1 MSLTPGSLRHTALL
15 AAIGGTV
22 ALSVDIVLPALP
34 LLARSFE
41 ATPAHAQLTI
51 GMFLLGLA
59 LGITLW
65 GALADR
71 FGRRP
76 VLLAGLT
83 VFTLGGIASTFAPTI
98 ETLIAAR
105 LLQGAGA
112 AAGRVLA
119 PAIIRDDFSGVQGA
133 HLFSRMMMM
142 LTLAPLVAPLIG
154 GLLIEFAH
162 WRAIFILLAVAG
174 AGLIVV
180 AYAALGESLRTPD
193 REALRP
199 RRFLSNWR
207 RFFGTRECVA
217 NALLQSCAFCA
228 MYAYISGSP
237 FVLINGL
244 GVPSWAYGFFFA
256 STAGLMIL
264 GNVLNARTIA
274 RRGVAANRRIGVLIA
289 AIACAFGLGLALL
302 RLTGLPGMIATMVPV
317 WLFIC
322 ANGVIT
328 PNATAGVMEPH
339 PDMAG
344 VSAAI
349 LGAMQMSGAMVV
361 GFLVT
366 LLFDGSAVSMAAAMA
381 LMTAAALFIDRVV
394 LPDEAPATVDS
405 RYVPRSRDSGI
416 S

>member
-1 MSLTPGSLRHTALL
+1 MPLTPGSLPHTALL

-34 LLARSFE
+34 LLARSFDE
-41 ATPAHAQLTI
+41 TPAHAQLTI

-76 VLLAGLT
+76 ILLAGLV
-83 VFTLGGIASTFAPTI
+83 VFTLGGVACIFAPTI
-98 ETLIAAR
+98 ETLSLAR

-112 AAGRVLA
+112 SAGRVLA
-119 PAIIRDDFSGVQGA
+119 PAIIRDNFSGIRGA

-162 WRAIFILLAVAG
+162 WRAIFVLLSCAG
-174 AGLIVV
+174 VVLIVL
-180 AYAALGESLRTPD
+180 AYATLSESLRKPD
-193 REALRP
+193 PEALRP
-199 RRFLSNWR
+199 RRFFSNWR
-207 RFFGTRECVA
+207 RFFGTRECVV
-217 NALLQSCAFCA
+217 NALLQSCTFCA

-264 GNVLNARTIA
+264 GNVLNSRTVA
-274 RRGVAANRRIGVLIA
+274 RRGVAANRRIGILIA
-289 AIACAFGLGLALL
+289 AVACAFGLGLAML
-302 RLTGLPGMIATMVPV
+302 RLTGVPGMIATMAPV
-317 WLFIC
+317 WVFIC

-349 LGAMQMSGAMVV
+349 LGAMQMSSAMVV

-381 LMTAAALFIDRVV
+381 LLTAAALLIDRTA
-394 LPDEAPATVDS
+394 L
-405 RYVPRSRDSGI
+405 RDR
-416 S
+416 

>member
-1 MSLTPGSLRHTALL
+1 MSLTPGSLPHTALL

-34 LLARSFE
+34 LLARSFDE
-41 ATPAHAQLTI
+41 TPARAQLTI
-51 GMFLLGLA
+51 GLFLLGLA

-76 VLLAGLT
+76 VLLAGLC
-83 VFTLGGIASTFAPTI
+83 VFTLGGVACIFASTI

-119 PAIIRDDFSGVQGA
+119 PAIIRDNFSGLRGA
-133 HLFSRMMMM
+133 YLFSRMMML

-162 WRAIFILLAVAG
+162 WRAIFLLLACAG
-174 AGLIVV
+174 AVLIVI
-180 AYAALGESLRTPD
+180 AYTSLDESLHRPD
-193 REALRP
+193 REALYP
-199 RRFLSNWR
+199 RRFLANWR
-207 RFFGTRECVA
+207 RFFGTRECVV
-217 NALLQSCAFCA
+217 NAVLQSSGFCA

-237 FVLINGL
+237 FVLITGL

-256 STAGLMIL
+256 STAGLLIL
-264 GNVLNARTIA
+264 GNALNSRTIA
-274 RRGVAANRRIGVLIA
+274 ARGVAANRRIGILIA
-289 AIACAFGLGLALL
+289 AIACAIGLGLALL
-302 RLTGLPGMIATMVPV
+302 RLKGVPGMIATMAPIWV
-317 WLFIC
+317 FIC

-328 PNATAGVMEPH
+328 PNTTAGVMEPH

-344 VSAAI
+344 VAAAI
-349 LGAMQMSGAMVV
+349 LGAMQMSAAMVV

-366 LLFDGSAVSMAAAMA
+366 LFFDGSAVSMAAAMA
-381 LMTAAALFIDRVV
+381 LLTGLALVIDRTA
-394 LPDEAPATVDS
+394 LPG
-405 RYVPRSRDSGI
+405 R
-416 S
+416 

>member
-1 MSLTPGSLRHTALL
+1 MTLTPGSLVHTALL

-34 LLARSFE
+34 LLARSFDE
-41 ATPAHAQLTI
+41 TPAHAQLTI

-83 VFTLGGIASTFAPTI
+83 VFTLGGLMSAFAPTI

-105 LLQGAGA
+105 LVQGAGA

-119 PAIIRDDFSGVQGA
+119 PAIIRDYFSGTRGA

-154 GLLIEFAH
+154 GMLIEFAH
-162 WRAIFILLAVAG
+162 WRAIFVLLAVTG
-174 AGLIVV
+174 ALLIVL
-180 AYAALGESLRTPD
+180 AYGLLEESLRAPD
-193 REALRP
+193 RDALRP
-199 RRFLSNWR
+199 RRVIANWR

-217 NALLQSCAFCA
+217 NAALQTCAFCA

-264 GNVLNARTIA
+264 GNAVNSRTVA
-274 RRGVAANRRIGVLIA
+274 ARGVAANRRVGIMIA
-289 AIACAFGLGLALL
+289 AIGCAGGIALAALDL
-302 RLTGLPGMIATMVPV
+302 KGIAGMVATMAPV
-317 WLFIC
+317 WVFIF
-322 ANGVIT
+322 ANGIIT

-349 LGAMQMSGAMVV
+349 LGAMQMSSAMVV
-361 GFLVT
+361 GFVVT
-366 LLFDGSAVSMAAAMA
+366 MAFDGTALSMACAMA
-381 LMTAAALFIDRVV
+381 LFSGIGLLIDRLG
-394 LPDEAPATVDS
+394 LPDRRRTGDS
-405 RYVPRSRDSGI
+405 RSVPRSRDSGI

>member
-1 MSLTPGSLRHTALL
+1 MTLSPGSLAHTALL

-34 LLARSFE
+34 LLARSFDE
-41 ATPAHAQLTI
+41 TPARAQLTI

-76 VLLAGLT
+76 VLLAGLA
-83 VFTLGGIASTFAPTI
+83 VFTLGGIASAFAPTI
-98 ETLIAAR
+98 ETLTAAR
-105 LLQGAGA
+105 LIQGAGA

-119 PAIIRDDFSGVQGA
+119 PAIIRDYFSGTRGA

-142 LTLAPLVAPLIG
+142 LTLAPLVAPMIG
-154 GLLIEFAH
+154 GVLIEFAH
-162 WRAIFILLAVAG
+162 WRAIFALLACSG
-174 AGLIVV
+174 AVLIVL
-180 AYAALGESLRTPD
+180 AYTSLEESLRAPD
-193 REALRP
+193 LEALQP
-199 RRFLSNWR
+199 RRFLANWR

-217 NALLQSCAFCA
+217 NAALQTCAFCA

-264 GNVLNARTIA
+264 GNAINSRTVA
-274 RRGVAANRRIGVLIA
+274 ARGVAANRRVGILIA
-289 AIACAFGLGLALL
+289 AIAGAGGIVLATLDL
-302 RLTGLPGMIATMVPV
+302 KGIAGMIATMAPV
-317 WLFIC
+317 WVFIF
-322 ANGVIT
+322 ANGIIT

-349 LGAMQMSGAMVV
+349 LGAMQMSAAMVV

-366 LLFDGSAVSMAAAMA
+366 LMFDGTALSMAGAMA
-381 LMTAAALFIDRVV
+381 LFTGIGLMIDRLG
-394 LPDEAPATVDS
+394 LP
-405 RYVPRSRDSGI
+405 RR
-416 S
+416 